1 MRTSYN
7 SGDTMNLAGKSPEHR
22 QSVDCKILVTDATSP
37 NLNTE
42 QDVINDNFKTNLRQ
56 KSAHNSHRRVDSNE
70 VIEDTFY
77 GDCEKI
83 LINDSS

>member
-1 MRTSYN
+1 MRTSYH
-7 SGDTMNLAGKSPEHR
+7 SADTMNLAVKSPEHG
-22 QSVDCKILVTDATSP
+22 QSVDSKILVTDNTSP

-56 KSAHNSHRRVDSNE
+56 KSAHNTHRRVNSNE
-70 VIEDTFY
+70 VIEDS
-77 GDCEKI
+77 DKI